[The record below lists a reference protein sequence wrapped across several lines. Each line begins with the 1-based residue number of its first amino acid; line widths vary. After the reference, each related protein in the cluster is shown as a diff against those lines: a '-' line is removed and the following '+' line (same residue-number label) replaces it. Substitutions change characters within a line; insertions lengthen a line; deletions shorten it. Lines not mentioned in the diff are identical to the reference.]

1 MPLTERQKKYLRTLA
16 HSKKPVVLTGA
27 AGVTEAL
34 LAEVDVAL
42 TRHELIKIRVNAA
55 DREERQAMIEAI
67 SGNTGAELV
76 QRVGHVAVLYR
87 PAEKPQIMLPQ

>member
-1 MPLTERQKKYLRTLA
+1 MPLSEKQKKYLRTLA
-16 HSKKPVVLTGA
+16 HSRKPVVLTGA
-27 AGVTEAL
+27 AGITEAL

-42 TRHELIKIRVNAA
+42 TRHELIKMRINAA

-76 QRVGHVAVLYR
+76 QRVGHVAVFYR